1 MERVIYNI
9 GYNGIGS
16 GILTWY
22 PESMECSFPE
32 FVKIV
37 RNQESI
43 KHLFEFAEMSFVPP
57 SSLVLMLRIENEVEY
72 WEHTIKLINVREYR
86 KYWELKYNK
95 TWKEN

>member
-16 GILTWY
+16 NVLTWY

-32 FVKIV
+32 FAKII

-43 KHLFEFAEMSFVPP
+43 EYLFEFAAMSIVPP
-57 SSLVLMLRIENEVEY
+57 STLVLILRIENEVEY
-72 WEHTIKLINVREYR
+72 WEHTIRLINVREYR